1 MEDILQ
7 TVKEIRDEILRFK
20 NDPDVQ
26 KLQNRYRTKSFSEIL
41 GITRREISHSSFLAW
56 LLNDKES
63 HSLSLFSIT
72 KFLEIVIRASK
83 GKDREK
89 YKDLFNCIITD
100 DFAISEA
107 KTESEKSIQ
116 GVGRLDIY
124 IEIDLTFGDRH
135 TKLKIIIE
143 NKVESKE
150 NNDQTNSYFKHFEK
164 TKGENEICLYVYL
177 TPVPTVELIEL
188 LEPECNCKDF
198 IQINYQY
205 LVDYLLEPALEQN
218 ISPKTKFII
227 SEYLQS
233 LSQPALDLET
243 TEFNEGLIMALRAE
257 EKDLLTNFWNKNQK
271 LIRSA
276 LYAISSDQEDKDTR
290 ESINSLLENL
300 NPTKDR
306 SSYAL
311 SYNDKVFIK
320 DMKKADIG
328 YQTVKLLE
336 KEGLI
341 NDDTIK
347 FLKEDKSSSFSL
359 IKTKEEVTDT
369 ETKYRKYRV
378 SDDPELIFKEQKYY
392 VARNWGIGNTQK
404 FIDKFS
410 KKFPGLRYEIK

>member
-56 LLNDKES
+56 FLNDKES

-83 GKDREK
+83 DKDREK

-164 TKGENEICLYVYL
+164 TKGENEVCLYVYL
-177 TPVPTVELIEL
+177 TPAPTVELLEL
-188 LEPECNCKDF
+188 L
-198 IQINYQY
+198 
-205 LVDYLLEPALEQN
+205 
-218 ISPKTKFII
+218 
-227 SEYLQS
+227 
-233 LSQPALDLET
+233 
-243 TEFNEGLIMALRAE
+243 
-257 EKDLLTNFWNKNQK
+257 
-271 LIRSA
+271 
-276 LYAISSDQEDKDTR
+276 
-290 ESINSLLENL
+290 
-300 NPTKDR
+300 
-306 SSYAL
+306 
-311 SYNDKVFIK
+311 
-320 DMKKADIG
+320 
-328 YQTVKLLE
+328 
-336 KEGLI
+336 
-341 NDDTIK
+341 
-347 FLKEDKSSSFSL
+347 
-359 IKTKEEVTDT
+359 
-369 ETKYRKYRV
+369 
-378 SDDPELIFKEQKYY
+378 
-392 VARNWGIGNTQK
+392 
-404 FIDKFS
+404 
-410 KKFPGLRYEIK
+410 